1 MRFSLAPHDARIHAL
16 VVGARPRRHADRRDL
31 AAVGE
36 AAEELGLAR
45 PSYHTIRELV
55 RAESSAPAR
64 RGPRRVQAA
73 LDAVLGAVGSSRV
86 VDLPIALD
94 ALEYARAKERLVSDR
109 HKPP

>member
-1 MRFSLAPHDARIHAL
+1 MRFSIAREDARLHAL
-16 VVGARPRRHADRRDL
+16 VVGLHRDGTP
-31 AAVGE
+31 AAETWRQVGE
-36 AAEELGLAR
+36 AAAELGIAR

-55 RAESSAPAR
+55 RAEELRQRAR
-64 RGPRRVQAA
+64 TATRQAA
-73 LDAVLGAVGSSRV
+73 LAVLGAAGSSRV